1 MDCVW
6 SQDWSRAWIR
16 DVTRAGLTWTSGL
29 QLRDGGR
36 QLRVLE
42 LVITI
47 QGSKN
52 PDPALALSLTSYGI
66 LSLDTNFSRVNFFFF
81 NVDYFKVFIEF
92 VTTLLLFYGLDFSLQ
107 GVWDLGSL
115 TRDWTHTPCIG
126 RRSLKHWAAR
136 EVPVMSGL
144 NSVSSLE
151 ANSVSRLSTVFLK
164 KHSPTQIFP

>member
-1 MDCVW
+1 M
-6 SQDWSRAWIR
+6 
-16 DVTRAGLTWTSGL
+16 
-29 QLRDGGR
+29 RDGGR

-81 NVDYFKVFIEF
+81 YVDYFKVFIEF

-115 TRDWTHTPCIG
+115 TRD
-126 RRSLKHWAAR
+126 
-136 EVPVMSGL
+136 
-144 NSVSSLE
+144 
-151 ANSVSRLSTVFLK
+151 
-164 KHSPTQIFP
+164 